1 MLGNP
6 AEKKNLAWSPTQ
18 IPYRAQ
24 GCMSFKGELTQQQQN
39 MSPPL
44 LKSIPYPSMQ
54 PEQAVKRGVYWNLEV
69 PSFTKKVNHK

>member
-39 MSPPL
+39 MSPPPFKIHTLSKHAAWAGSKEGGL
-44 LKSIPYPSMQ
+44 LESGSPIFHKKSKP
-54 PEQAVKRGVYWNLEV
+54 
-69 PSFTKKVNHK
+69 